1 METTIMSLAS
11 DAERDIFKII
21 DMDAN
26 DDSKHV
32 LINDL
37 LHNYRDKCMEY
48 FSLNQTPEQLA
59 AEREEDKIR
68 FIGRNFASVYHTLMT
83 SADGPYDIYDLSP
96 SSQAV
101 FILSTAFNDIEA
113 AAKESKKTLDNPE

>member
-1 METTIMSLAS
+1 MSLAS

-21 DMDAN
+21 VMDAN
-26 DDSKHV
+26 DDSKHE

-48 FSLNQTPEQLA
+48 FSRNQTPEQLA
-59 AEREEDKIR
+59 AEREEAKIR
-68 FIGRNFASVYHTLMT
+68 FIGRNFASVCHTLMT
-83 SADGPYDIYDLSP
+83 CADGPNNIYDLSL

-101 FILSTAFNDIEA
+101 FILSTAFNDMEA
-113 AAKESKKTLDNPE
+113 AAKESEKTLDNTE